1 MNERGTDI
9 EFDFF
14 EEPETREAAASQ
26 RERRRGPRRPV
37 RPPTGFTPLLRLVAL
52 IAFAIVIVVL
62 LVFWVDSCRGSS
74 KRKSYE
80 NYMKDVSAI
89 AADSAA
95 LGRQLEKS
103 LTTPGVKQADV
114 AEKLAGLAQL
124 QQQQVERAQKL
135 VSPGSLRSEQRHVVE
150 SLQFRVSGL
159 RGLSD
164 TFSQTPATVKDLA
177 PPSKLLVAQSARLL
191 ASDVV
196 WDDLF
201 KTPSVAELKSQGIG
215 GVAVPDSNFL
225 VAGSDLVNPRTWR
238 SVLQRLRG
246 ASTGGTTAGPHGN
259 ALVSVKVL
267 PGGDQLST
275 SSDNRVTAT
284 TNLAFQVTIENSGAS
299 QEVQVQVVLTI
310 PRSGLQPIVRRAT
323 IPSIDPGEQKSVT
336 LDDIGQPPFGAR
348 TPVKVEVKPVKGE
361 TNTGNNSAEYQV
373 FFSVVAP

>member
-1 MNERGTDI
+1 MDERGTDI

-26 RERRRGPRRPV
+26 RVRRRGPRRPV

-74 KRKSYE
+74 KRNSYA

-103 LTTPGVKQADV
+103 LTTPGTKQANV
-114 AEKLAGLAQL
+114 AEQLAGLAQQ

-135 VSPGSLRSEQRHVVE
+135 VPPGPLRAEQRHAVE

-164 TFSQTPATVKDLA
+164 TFSQTSAKVKDLG
-177 PPSKLLVAQSARLL
+177 PPSKLLVAQSTRLL

-225 VAGSDLVNPRTWR
+225 AAASDLVNPRSWR

-267 PGGDQLST
+267 PSGDQLST

-284 TNLAFQVTIENSGAS
+284 TNLAFQVTIENSGGS
-299 QEVQVQVVLTI
+299 QEVQVQVKLTI

-323 IPSIDPGEQKSVT
+323 ISSIDPGEQKAVT

-348 TPVKVEVKPVKGE
+348 TQVKVEVVPVKGE
-361 TNTGNNSAEYQV
+361 SNTGNNTAEYPV